1 MTAVEAV
8 RIARNA
14 GVKIAV
20 DGNDLVLDAEQ
31 EPSAEVL
38 NALRRHKAEIRALLT
53 ARSGDWSVEDWQAFY
68 DERVGIAE
76 FDGGLLREDAEWQTF
91 NHCVVEWL
99 NRNPASSPPGHCAAC
114 GLADRDGDVVV
125 PYGIDGHGHAWLH
138 PACWRGW
145 YQGRKATAVTALV
158 AMGIQVP
165 AKFPKDF
172 GKNGETTWV
181 GLAQGGQQEVEGL
194 PSTTAAR
201 ST

>member
-8 RIARNA
+8 RAARDA
-14 GVKIAV
+14 GVKITI
-20 DGNDLVLDAEQ
+20 DGNDLVLEAGQ

-38 NALRRHKAEIRALLT
+38 NALKRHKAEILVLLS
-53 ARSGDWSVEDWQAFY
+53 AHSDDWSVEDWRAFY

-76 FDGGLLREDAEWQTF
+76 FDGGLLREDAEWQAF

-99 NRNPASSPPGHCAAC
+99 NRNPASSAPGHCAAC
-114 GLADRDGDVVV
+114 GLSDRDGDAVV
-125 PYGIDGHGHAWLH
+125 PYGIGGQGHAWLH

-145 YQGRKATAVTALV
+145 YQDRKATAVTALV
-158 AMGIQVP
+158 AMGIRVP

-181 GLAQGGQQEVEGL
+181 DLAQGGQQAAEDL
-194 PSTTAAR
+194 PSSTAAR